1 MLFGTQGL
9 DSLKCT
15 IRASVV
21 YKLLYVI
28 WNAGIRFIEVYHSS
42 KCGCINYYMLF
53 GTQGLDS
60 LKCTIRASVVYKL
73 LYVIWNAGI
82 RFIEVYHSSK
92 CGV

>member
-1 MLFGTQGL
+1 MLFGTQGLESLKCTTRASVCINYYVLFGMQGL

-15 IRASVV
+15 TRASVV

-28 WNAGIRFIEVYHSS
+28 WN
-42 KCGCINYYMLF
+42 
-53 GTQGLDS
+53 T
-60 LKCTIRASVVYKL
+60 
-73 LYVIWNAGI
+73 GI